1 MGMSQVTYNDYV
13 FPDRSNFSITETCV
27 YDPSDRTVVG
37 TRFHLRLQTIIVN
50 EYYNTLGDR
59 PAADYVHYARQKISK
74 AGQRLIIEHDGFG
87 PKMDINAS
95 ASNGIRDVAWG
106 PKPRLIEWNPVGH
119 TNSVELTWEVEW
131 TIPICDSTQPPAF
144 QGLSSFSYGISFDID
159 HRGYTTRTIS
169 GSLEIAM
176 TRPAGGRNLID
187 TVDRYRHKV
196 KFAKPLNFERRTTWQ
211 VSDDKRTANFT
222 IVDSEIASPNAWP
235 YGVVSINATHRAGWQ
250 RSSIARIVN
259 TISATIEM
267 SPDEHKSRAWM
278 IFRAMVNKRIG
289 YASEIAQAVFIDG
302 LDVIEDIF
310 ANSVSFQLTYR
321 IMGSA
326 EGIGG
331 LAIFFQSTGLFQ
343 PIADGSIH
351 VPGNWNSWD
360 FSVSN
365 LQPFR
370 GTMDRG
376 VAGLEHEFQ
385 NEKLIDLCSNDVLGP
400 AQPPPVRTQPPYQP
414 GVLCNARPSPE
425 RSWLS
430 FEAALTY
437 YESGNDH
444 TAVQIKANDLLHKD
458 YNPARPDEGYPNV
471 ANEAVRYTDDQAG
484 TQEFVWTGKAER
496 VGYPVTK
503 PGRLRINNQWYRP
516 IGKGVFSQ
524 VFLGMHFCQP
534 KYAAAWKQRYRLE
547 APLRSLPTVD
557 ANGGVE

>member
-13 FPDRSNFSITETCV
+13 FPDRSNFNITESFV
-27 YDPSDRTVVG
+27 YDPSDRTIIG

-50 EYYNTLGDR
+50 EDATGAIGSQY
-59 PAADYVHYARQKISK
+59 AAKDYVHYARQRISK

-87 PKMDINAS
+87 PKFDINAGG
-95 ASNGIRDVAWG
+95 AGAIRDIAWG
-106 PKPRLIEWNPVGH
+106 PKPRVVEWNPVGH
-119 TNSVELTWEVEW
+119 TNSVEVTWEVEW
-131 TIPICDSTQPPAF
+131 MIPICDGSAPPSF
-144 QGLSSFSYGISFDID
+144 TGLSTFSYGISFDID

-169 GSLEIAM
+169 GTIEIALS
-176 TRPAGGRNLID
+176 RYAGGRNLAD
-187 TVDRYRHKV
+187 SVDNYRNRV
-196 KFAKPLNFERRTTWQ
+196 NFQKPMNFERRASWQ

-222 IVDSEIASPNAWP
+222 IVDAEIASPNAWP
-235 YGVVSINATHRAGWQ
+235 AGVVSINATHRAGWQ
-250 RSSIARIVN
+250 RSSIARIMN
-259 TISATIEM
+259 TISATIEL
-267 SPDEHKSRAWM
+267 SPNEHKSRAWM
-278 IFRAMVNKRIG
+278 IFRGMVNKRIA
-289 YASEIAQAVFIDG
+289 YANGVAQAIFIEG

-310 ANSVSFQLTYR
+310 ENRVSFQLTYR

-326 EGIGG
+326 EGMGG
-331 LAIFFQSTGLFQ
+331 IAIFYQATGLFQ
-343 PIADGSIH
+343 PVSDPIDDWQAWDDSIKT
-351 VPGNWNSWD
+351 
-360 FSVSN
+360 

-370 GTMDRG
+370 GLDSDRG
-376 VAGLEHEFQ
+376 VANLRHDWQ
-385 NEKLIDLCSNDVLGP
+385 NEKLIDLCANNPLASTP
-400 AQPPPVRTQPPYQP
+400 YSQPGTQPPYQP

-458 YNPARPDEGYPNV
+458 YNPARPDEGYPGV
-471 ANEAVRYTDDQAG
+471 ADQAARYTDNQAG
-484 TQEFVWTGKAER
+484 TQEFVWAGKAER
-496 VGYPVTK
+496 VGYYITK
-503 PGRLRINNQWYRP
+503 PGRMRINNQWYSP

-524 VFLGMHFCQP
+524 AFLGFHFCQP